1 MEKFW
6 KRKGFVQA
14 FIVLW
19 VLVFGAIALYYQ
31 PGLRRVI
38 SILEKE
44 QISTVYYTG
53 MADTVQINYG
63 QYLPEEKFDEFIQLL
78 RKVRLEGRVSN
89 KRRLSRRSFFTKSS
103 QIISYREFVN
113 YRVTTKEGKEYRLF
127 FGGAYFGIDDRYYY
141 IKNKAGV
148 KNALEQLHLQTDSM

>member
-6 KRKGFVQA
+6 KKKGFVQA
-14 FIVLW
+14 FIVVW
-19 VLVFGAIALYYQ
+19 VLFFGAVAFYYQ
-31 PGLRRVI
+31 PGLKRVI

-44 QISTVYYTG
+44 QISTVYYSG
-53 MADTVQINYG
+53 MTDTIQINYG

-89 KRRLSRRSFFTKSS
+89 KGRSSRRSFFSQSS
-103 QIISYREFVN
+103 QSISYREFVN
-113 YRVTTKEGKEYRLF
+113 YRVTTKEGKEYNLF
-127 FGGAYFGIDDRYYY
+127 FGGGYFGIDNRYYY

-148 KNALEQLHLQTDSM
+148 KKALEQLQAFE